1 MLTDAPVCPNCG
13 EDITIYR
20 RIIWIS
26 NAHYNEGLERA
37 KVRDLS
43 GAAESLNKSLKYNKR
58 NIEARNLLG
67 LVYYELGRVG
77 EALSE
82 WIISANINPE
92 ENAAAGYMKELQ
104 KDREGFERLN
114 QEVKKYNQCLKYLQS
129 GNDDL
134 AILQL
139 RKAVSA
145 NTKLVEVYQLLGL
158 ILLKNEQ
165 RSGAKQCFQKA
176 YRLDRGNIRT
186 QKYIASMRSRDAA
199 ASDEKL
205 NEPVDVGESISYTHG
220 NDTIIQPSPH
230 AFRDS
235 SALPAILNILI
246 GIAVGAAIIWFLVVP
261 ARIQAIKE
269 EANSST
275 LSYSDDIS
283 SKDAQIDNLNKQLET
298 AQNDVQTAQAS
309 SNASAAVISS
319 YEQLLTMN
327 TEYTSGSYDSVTIAK
342 ALVSIDRTALSSEG
356 QALYDKL
363 KDNVSSKAVASLF
376 TSGKKSY
383 TNKNYADAVS
393 TLEEAEAI
401 DNTYGSGELL
411 YYLAMSYQE
420 AGSTD
425 KAKTTYQ
432 QIISTYPGTSI
443 ATEAQNSLTALGS
456 TQQ

>member
-26 NAHYNEGLERA
+26 NTHYNEGLERA
-37 KVRDLS
+37 RVRDLS
-43 GAAESLNKSLKYNKR
+43 GAIESLTKSLKYNKR
-58 NIEARNLLG
+58 NIDARNLLG

-82 WIISANINPE
+82 WIISANIDPE
-92 ENAAAGYMKELQ
+92 ANAAAGYMKELQ
-104 KDREGFERLN
+104 NDRDGFERLN
-114 QEVKKYNQCLKYLQS
+114 QEVKKYNQSLKYLQS
-129 GNDDL
+129 DNDDL

-158 ILLKNEQ
+158 IMLKNQQ
-165 RSGAKQCFQKA
+165 RAAAKQCFQKA
-176 YRLDRGNIRT
+176 FRIDKGNIRT
-186 QKYIASMRSRDAA
+186 QKYIAAMRSHDSKAA
-199 ASDEKL
+199 DTKQS
-205 NEPVDVGESISYTHG
+205 EPAETGDSISYTQG
-220 NDTIIQPSPH
+220 NDTIIQPTPH
-230 AFRDS
+230 TFRDS
-235 SALPAILNILI
+235 SALPAIINILI

-261 ARIQAIKE
+261 ARIQSIKE
-269 EANSST
+269 QANSST
-275 LSYSDDIS
+275 LSYSDDLS

-298 AQNDVQTAQAS
+298 AQNDVQTAQSAS
-309 SNASAAVISS
+309 NTSAAVIAN

-327 TEYTSGSYDSVTIAK
+327 SEYTSGSYDSVTIAK
-342 ALVSIDRTALSSEG
+342 TLASIDRSALSTEG

-363 KDNVSSKAVASLF
+363 KDNVSSKAVASLY

-393 TLEEAEAI
+393 TLESAEAI
-401 DNTYGSGELL
+401 DDTYGSGELL
-411 YYLAMSYQE
+411 YYLAMSYE
-420 AGSTD
+420 GAGNTD

-432 QIISTYPGTSI
+432 QIISTYAGTDI
-443 ATEAQNSLTALGS
+443 ATEAQTKLTALSG
-456 TQQ
+456 TQ